1 MRKGWQA
8 PGYTIVEVMIFLA
21 VSSILLISGMS
32 LVQGQQRKAE
42 FNQAMRDTEQQI
54 QDVINNV
61 RSGFYPSQGTFTCT
75 AVAGSPVRTHINS
88 SDTPVGQNKDCV
100 YLGRVIQFNTTAA
113 DKSNF
118 SVYSIAGLREYTK
131 GPAAA
136 TSIQRADP
144 KHIADLTETRTF
156 KYGLETV
163 RVKYT
168 SPPGSP
174 NLGSIGF
181 LTEPGKTDGSGNPMS
196 GIQAVRLV
204 PIGGTT
210 GSTGSSTPAALD
222 NPGNY
227 ATQDP
232 SSGVTICLKS
242 GGTNQ
247 YGIITVGGAAAG
259 QLTTKLEIKNLTPTP
274 SECV

>member
-1 MRKGWQA
+1 MRKGWHA
-8 PGYTIVEVMIFLA
+8 PGYTIVEVLIFLA
-21 VSSILLISGMS
+21 VSSTLLISGMS

-42 FNQAMRDTEQQI
+42 FNQAIRDTEQQI

-131 GPAAA
+131 GPAAV

-163 RVKYT
+163 RVKY
-168 SPPGSP
+168 SGDAD
-174 NLGSIGF
+174 LGSVGF

-204 PIGGTT
+204 PIEGTN
-210 GSTGSSTPAALD
+210 GNTGSSTPTALD

-232 SSGVTICLKS
+232 SSGVTVCLQS

-247 YGIITVGGAAAG
+247 YGIITIGGTAG

-274 SECV
+274 PECV

>member
-1 MRKGWQA
+1 MRKGWQT

-21 VSSILLISGMS
+21 VSSTLLISGMS

-61 RSGFYPSQGTFTCT
+61 RSGFYPSQGTFTCIATT
-75 AVAGSPVRTHINS
+75 ASPARTHINS
-88 SDTPVGQNKDCV
+88 SDTPVGQNRDCV

-163 RVKYT
+163 RVKY
-168 SPPGSP
+168 SGDAD
-174 NLGSIGF
+174 LGSVGF

-204 PIGGTT
+204 PIGGTSGNT
-210 GSTGSSTPAALD
+210 DSITTSLILD
-222 NPGNY
+222 NYINY

-247 YGIITVGGAAAG
+247 YGIITIGGTAG

-274 SECV
+274 LECA